1 MSRPANIHDLTGNT
15 GDQPSFMIESGGIVF
30 DDHSGGTP

>member
-1 MSRPANIHDLTGNT
+1 MHDLTGNT
-15 GDQPSFMIESGGIVF
+15 GDQPSFMVESGGIVF